1 MRIKTPEEIANDY
14 RYAREKKYMKGLLIG
29 TAAYFIG
36 SNLLMGGELKEVNAR
51 RENNGKGLSVNQF
64 AP

>member
-1 MRIKTPEEIANDY
+1 MKIKTPEQIAQDFRFERDQKFYKN
-14 RYAREKKYMKGLLIG
+14 LFIG

-36 SNLLMGGELKEVNAR
+36 SQFLMRKDLQEVNNR